1 MRRGLPS
8 AVIALGVVSFFTD
21 VSSEMIYPLLPL
33 FLASVLGA
41 GPAVLG
47 LIEGVAESTAALLK
61 VVSGR
66 WSDRARR
73 RKPLIVAGYGLA
85 GAVRPLIGLAGSWPA
100 VLALRFADRIGKG
113 LRTSPRDALIADA
126 TPAERRGEAFGVQR
140 AFDHAGAVVGPLVAA
155 ALLGWAGLELRAV
168 FLLAAVP
175 AAVVIAVLLLAVHE
189 PPRPA
194 PAAAPS
200 GKASS
205 EPFGGRFGLLL
216 AAVVVFTLGNSTDAF
231 LLLRLADAG
240 VAPARVALLW
250 SAFHVVKAAA
260 TWLGGLLSDRIGR
273 RPMVAAG
280 WLLYAAVYLAFA
292 TVDRQSALVAV
303 FLAYGLHFGLTEPVE
318 RAWVVDLAP
327 ASRRGAALGLYHGA
341 VGLAALPASVLF
353 GLLWQRF
360 GAAAAFSFGAGAAL
374 VATLLLLGVGA
385 GKGARP
391 PATRGTATRA

>member
-1 MRRGLPS
+1 VRRGLPS

-41 GPAVLG
+41 GPAALG
-47 LIEGVAESTAALLK
+47 MIEGIAESTAALLK

-66 WSDRARR
+66 WSDRVRR

-85 GAVRPLIGLAGSWPA
+85 GAARPLIGLAGSWPA
-100 VLALRFADRIGKG
+100 VLTLRFADRIGKG
-113 LRTSPRDALIADA
+113 LRASPRDALIADV

-155 ALLGWAGLELRAV
+155 ALLGWAGLGLRAV

-175 AAVVIAVLLLAVHE
+175 AAVVIVVLLLAVHE
-189 PPRPA
+189 PPRT
-194 PAAAPS
+194 AAAAAFPQAA
-200 GKASS
+200 GDQ
-205 EPFGGRFGLLL
+205 PLGRRFRLLL

-240 VAPARVALLW
+240 ITPARVALLW
-250 SAFHVVKAAA
+250 SAFHVVKAVA
-260 TWLGGLLSDRIGR
+260 TWLGGRLSDRLGR

-292 TVDRQSALVAV
+292 TVDRPAALVAV
-303 FLAYGLHFGLTEPVE
+303 FLAYGLYFGLTEPVE

-327 ASRRGAALGLYHGA
+327 ASRRGTALGFYHGA
-341 VGLAALPASVLF
+341 VGVAALPASVLF

-360 GAAAAFSFGAGAAL
+360 GAPVAFSAGAGAAL
-374 VATLLLLGVGA
+374 VATALLLAVG
-385 GKGARP
+385 GGTGSRPAR
-391 PATRGTATRA
+391 ARGTAAGI

>member
-1 MRRGLPS
+1 VRRSLPA

-41 GPAVLG
+41 GPAALG
-47 LIEGVAESTAALLK
+47 VIEGVAESTAALLK

-85 GAVRPLIGLAGSWPA
+85 GAARPLIGLAGSWPA

-113 LRTSPRDALIADA
+113 LRTAPRDALIADV
-126 TPAERRGEAFGVQR
+126 TPIERRGEAFGVQR
-140 AFDHAGAVVGPLVAA
+140 AFDHAGAVVGPLIAA
-155 ALLGWAGLELRAV
+155 ALLGWAGLSLPAV

-175 AAVVIAVLLLAVHE
+175 AVVVIAVLLAAVHE
-189 PPRPA
+189 PPRPTPAVA
-194 PAAAPS
+194 PAGGA
-200 GKASS
+200 GS
-205 EPFGGRFGLLL
+205 EPFGARFRLLL

-231 LLLRLADAG
+231 LLLRLSDVG

-260 TWLGGLLSDRIGR
+260 TWIGGRLSDRLGR

-292 TVDRQSALVAV
+292 VVDRPDALVAV
-303 FLAYGLHFGLTEPVE
+303 FLTYGLYFGLTEPVE

-327 ASRRGAALGLYHGA
+327 QSRRGAALGLYHGA
-341 VGLAALPASVLF
+341 VGFAALPASVLF
-353 GLLWQRF
+353 GVLWQRF
-360 GAAAAFSFGAGAAL
+360 GAPAAFACGAGAAL
-374 VATLLLLGVGA
+374 VATLLLLGVPA
-385 GKGARP
+385 ARGIRRSP
-391 PATRGTATRA
+391 TKGTATGV